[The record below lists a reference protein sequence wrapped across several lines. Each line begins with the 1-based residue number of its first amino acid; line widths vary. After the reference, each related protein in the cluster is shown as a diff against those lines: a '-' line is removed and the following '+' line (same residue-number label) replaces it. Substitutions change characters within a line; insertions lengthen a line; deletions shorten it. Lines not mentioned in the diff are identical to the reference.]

1 MSTGFFEPFLYPTSH
16 NFQSHSPS
24 ANPNIYLNKNKNNIL
39 SEHWA
44 LIQNSSTPAKFSVSI
59 PIKNGKDIVSAIK
72 ANAPD
77 DIVDLLD
84 LHLNFGV
91 LNSRFCILEYHNSDD
106 SLYIHEGK
114 NKTMPFP
121 SKNVFHNYGY
131 IGDSISEYKACFTLL
146 SLKPFSALLI
156 ATADPSKRK
165 SVNFLTPT
173 RAEINLGQKIPIN
186 DGQFAILSGL
196 SQSIEGI
203 QGPPGTG
210 KSTSIALL
218 ARHFIPRNE
227 IILATCVQN
236 KAVDS
241 IAEKLGS
248 LRVGDLPFF
257 VLGNSDR
264 LGIEANKWTL
274 ESQVSTDSRV
284 VPLLKDLN
292 NCRRR
297 EKLAEDCLK
306 SMEGSSKKIFDKTYS
321 RLSNLFKSLKM
332 QRPATVWDINKSN
345 MQILE
350 ELHGQL
356 MELSTIASHEYSQ
369 MCSVVRAG
377 ILIRARVVLCT
388 VATASGCGNDS
399 FSVSDEFKPLF
410 MKLSTIII
418 DEAGTAPESK
428 LPLLLTLNPLGGV
441 TRIIAIGD
449 QQQLA
454 PFSLIQGDHMGF
466 FQRLDKALRGRIGTL
481 TEQYRMHPVV
491 CNFISKAFYNGKLQT
506 PNAVSMARMTSDPIG
521 LYWLVYAGKNAESSP
536 PHSKSKQNVT
546 EAELAIQAVKLKE
559 KLEDQ

>member
-44 LIQNSSTPAKFSVSI
+44 LIQNSSTPAKFPVSI

-91 LNSRFCILEYHNSDD
+91 LNNRFCILEYHNSDD
-106 SLYIHEGK
+106 SLYIHKGK

-131 IGDSISEYKACFTLL
+131 IGDSISEYKACLTLL
-146 SLKPFSALLI
+146 SLKPFSALLT
-156 ATADPSKRK
+156 ATADPTKRK
-165 SVNFLTPT
+165 SVKFLTPT

-186 DGQFAILSGL
+186 DGQFSILSGL

-248 LRVGDLPFF
+248 LRVGNLPFF

-274 ESQVSTDSRV
+274 ESQVSTDTRV
-284 VPLLKDLN
+284 VPLLKRFN

-306 SMEGSSKKIFDKTYS
+306 SMEGSSKKIFDET
-321 RLSNLFKSLKM
+321 
-332 QRPATVWDINKSN
+332 
-345 MQILE
+345 
-350 ELHGQL
+350 
-356 MELSTIASHEYSQ
+356 
-369 MCSVVRAG
+369 
-377 ILIRARVVLCT
+377 
-388 VATASGCGNDS
+388 
-399 FSVSDEFKPLF
+399 
-410 MKLSTIII
+410 
-418 DEAGTAPESK
+418 
-428 LPLLLTLNPLGGV
+428 
-441 TRIIAIGD
+441 
-449 QQQLA
+449 
-454 PFSLIQGDHMGF
+454 
-466 FQRLDKALRGRIGTL
+466 
-481 TEQYRMHPVV
+481 
-491 CNFISKAFYNGKLQT
+491 
-506 PNAVSMARMTSDPIG
+506 
-521 LYWLVYAGKNAESSP
+521 
-536 PHSKSKQNVT
+536 
-546 EAELAIQAVKLKE
+546 
-559 KLEDQ
+559 